1 MNNRE
6 RLPELLSPAGDMDCL
21 KAAVGA
27 GCDAVYLGGSQFN
40 ARQGAGNFSTGEMEA
55 AVRYCT
61 LRGVRTYLT
70 LNTLIKER
78 EWERLEAFAAEIA
91 GMGFSGVIL
100 QDIGVAAYDVRSPA
114 ACHTDMWTPGGMES
128 KSLPTA

>member
-40 ARQGAGNFSTGEMEA
+40 ARQG
-55 AVRYCT
+55 
-61 LRGVRTYLT
+61 RGQFF
-70 LNTLIKER
+70 N
-78 EWERLEAFAAEIA
+78 W
-91 GMGFSGVIL
+91 GDGSGSSIL
-100 QDIGVAAYDVRSPA
+100 HPSRGQDVFDPQYAD
-114 ACHTDMWTPGGMES
+114 
-128 KSLPTA
+128 